1 MKLTDPPAKAFDSK
15 NASDSRDPATQQFLK
30 GYQGGS
36 RAGRPRGSRAKLGEK
51 FFAALVADFDE
62 HGEAAIARVR
72 FLRPDVYMHVV
83 ARLMPQKIEISTP
96 TDGMTDEQLE
106 QMLTFASAKI
116 AEAGAV
122 IDGTA
127 MRNVTPVL
135 PPPLADAPPTSAQ
148 IAAEAQRR
156 DLHDQHD
163 AIDASTP
170 ALTSQALP
178 QPVGRAVPVSARA
191 EERRNIA
198 KLHDDTDVDPASLF

>member
-1 MKLTDPPAKAFDSK
+1 MKPTDPPAKAFDSEDATPRDG
-15 NASDSRDPATQQFLK
+15 ASGQFLK

-72 FLRPDVYMHVV
+72 FLRPDVYMQVV

-106 QMLTFASAKI
+106 QMLAFASAKI
-116 AEAGAV
+116 AEAGGV
-122 IDGTA
+122 IEGS

-163 AIDASTP
+163 ALRAAEPVAPVP
-170 ALTSQALP
+170 AAGP
-178 QPVGRAVPVSARA
+178 HPVGRSTPEPVRTI
-191 EERRNIA
+191 ERRNIA
-198 KLHDDTDVDPASLF
+198 KLDNRDDVDPASLF